1 VLNEFPE
8 NLNAYQG
15 TEVKHFVQN
24 ATHCL
29 KLKMSAYM
37 LLARKACLIIYCQKI
52 MREKNSQIFAGT
64 SKL

>member
-1 VLNEFPE
+1 MLNEFPE

-24 ATHCL
+24 ATHL
-29 KLKMSAYM
+29 KLKMSAYL
-37 LLARKACLIIYCQKI
+37 LLARKACLINYCQKI
-52 MREKNSQIFAGT
+52 MREKNSQLFAGT